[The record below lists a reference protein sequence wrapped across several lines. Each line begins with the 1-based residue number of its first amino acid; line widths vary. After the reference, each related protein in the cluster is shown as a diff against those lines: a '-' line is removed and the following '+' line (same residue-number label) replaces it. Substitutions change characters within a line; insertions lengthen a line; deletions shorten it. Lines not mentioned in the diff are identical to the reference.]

1 MAKAAIAII
10 GSGNIGSDLLAKAMR
25 SEHLYCGIFAGR
37 NPDSAGLARAR
48 GMGVETTS
56 ESVQYLEGN
65 PDCCE
70 VVLDATSALSHKE
83 NLDILRKLGKPI
95 IDLTPSKEGWMCIP
109 AINLHD
115 CLDKKEVN
123 LITCGGQ
130 ASIPIAH
137 EIMKA
142 IPDVEYIEVATS
154 ISSKSAGPGTRINLD
169 EYLQTTQEGIMK
181 FSGVKNSKAI
191 ININPAH
198 PPINMH
204 NTIYAETHGSGEGQL
219 ERIRKGVNEM
229 VSKIQRYVPGYNL
242 EVRPVYDGGRITTI
256 VEVVGRGDF
265 LPTYAGNLDIMTC
278 AAIAVAE
285 EYAKNSKK

>member
-1 MAKAAIAII
+1 MGKAAIGII

-25 SEHLYCGIFAGR
+25 SEHVYCGIFAGR
-37 NPDSAGLARAR
+37 RPDSAGLARAR
-48 GMGVETTS
+48 EMGVETTS
-56 ESVQYLEGN
+56 ESVRYIEEN

-70 VVLDATSALSHKE
+70 VVLDATSALAHQE
-83 NLDILRKLGKPI
+83 NVDVLRRLGKPI
-95 IDLTPSKEGWMCIP
+95 IDLTPSKGGWMCIP
-109 AINLHD
+109 AINLHE
-115 CLDKKEVN
+115 CIDKKEVN

-142 IPDVEYIEVATS
+142 IPEVEYIEVATS
-154 ISSKSAGPGTRINLD
+154 VSSKSAGPGTRINLD
-169 EYLQTTQEGIMK
+169 EYLQATRRGIIE
-181 FSGVKNSKAI
+181 FSGVGNSKAI

-204 NTIYAETHGSGEGQL
+204 NTIYAETNGEGEGKL
-219 ERIRKGVNEM
+219 EGIRKGVEEM
-229 VSKIQRYVPGYNL
+229 VRKIQGYVPGYKL

-256 VEVVGRGDF
+256 VEVVGMGDY

-285 EYAKNSKK
+285 EYAKNGKR